1 MRLDRILALLL
12 IAICLVAAI
21 GNWMNGPLSRS
32 DSSFTASPS
41 VGLVNVALIP
51 VRGVITAT
59 SDSPVGNSTSSSDDI
74 VKAIRRARKDNVKAI
89 LMPINSPGG
98 SAAASQEVYAE
109 LMRTRKET
117 AIQIVASMGDVA
129 ASGGYYVASAA
140 HHIVAN
146 PSTLTGS
153 IGVIIQ
159 STQVSGLLN
168 TIGVRPVTFKS
179 GTYKDILSPFRDP
192 TEGERALVEDMI
204 QDTYQQFLDAI
215 VAGRRNLPLTALK
228 PLADGRIFTGAQAL
242 KAGLIDSLGNYSDAL
257 KKAAE
262 LAKIQGEP
270 TVKNYLTP
278 RLPDLLSGFV
288 SRSAE
293 TLIPGYRDAK
303 LALWNKVPLTLME

>member
-12 IAICLVAAI
+12 IVICFVAEI
-21 GNWMNGPLSRS
+21 GNWMNGPVSRS
-32 DSSFTASPS
+32 DSSFTESPS
-41 VGLVNVALIP
+41 VGLANVALIP
-51 VRGVITAT
+51 VRGVIAST

-74 VKAIRRARKDNVKAI
+74 VRAIRRARKDNVKAI

-98 SAAASQEVYAE
+98 SAAASQEIYTE

-192 TEGERALVEDMI
+192 TEGERDLVEGMI

-215 VAGRRNLPLTALK
+215 VTGRRNLPLTTLK

-257 KKAAE
+257 KKSAE

-278 RLPDLLSGFV
+278 RFPDLLSGFI